1 MTEESTARSLADA
14 AQGFADAAAVY
25 AKEASWRSDTLEGRN
40 NQTAAY
46 FMAALADAYAEI
58 VAGVAA
64 QAAGRLQSAIADAA
78 DGEEVR
84 AAMSNYQWSRQ
95 AAAATD
101 LAAVRAYRAAVSA
114 DPRE

>member
-1 MTEESTARSLADA
+1 M
-14 AQGFADAAAVY
+14 
-25 AKEASWRSDTLEGRN
+25 
-40 NQTAAY
+40 
-46 FMAALADAYAEI
+46 DAYAEI

-95 AAAATD
+95 AAAAAD